1 MFTLTL
7 AANGDYTF
15 DLKDQLDHPDGSG
28 DDALLALDLSSV
40 IVATDFDGDSV
51 TPPANAFVIN
61 VENDVPVI
69 GPIADSIVDFA
80 AGSTATKSLLGARG
94 TDDNSTYTI
103 TDFDTPFVVNGV
115 TVNGVLS
122 DDAGTVNYFGDD
134 DGTPGVSPGDT
145 LYYSLAL
152 DQTDPGAYTFT
163 VHVTPPPAL
172 LELDFADLPSGQN
185 LHGTIAVDKT
195 DLSDGGLLL
204 FPKGALLNAAGT
216 FTNASPTTN
225 TSQGGGAVTI
235 GNSNQMFDPGEGHFF
250 IYVDDPVAAS
260 VAGVGLNQNN
270 ADDADTIGFN
280 GTLPQTTAQVE
291 IVQVQGNDPASIKI
305 TAYDFTFGSAV
316 DTNGEA
322 RDLVTDPLA
331 VNGTA
336 LAPTSATEV
345 NITGVRVLDGNGV
358 ENRGSRPGITINLTG
373 NTAVI
378 TGLQDDY
385 TVEWT
390 APGHD
395 GVLIEGV
402 AGKYDLGG
410 FNIQLQQPTPDQKL
424 DFTVQIADADGD
436 TASDSF
442 SIGIDGTGTF
452 DDNHVDGVIA

>member
-1 MFTLTL
+1 MDFTTISGPNPDDFGGTSISSVTNSLNGSVG
-7 AANGDYTF
+7 ADQNDANNESSDGTKTYTF
-15 DLKDQLDHPDGSG
+15 AS
-28 DDALLALDLSSV
+28 ATIASS
-40 IVATDFDGDSV
+40 
-51 TPPANAFVIN
+51 
-61 VENDVPVI
+61 
-69 GPIADSIVDFA
+69 PIA
-80 AGSTATKSLLGARG
+80 GLT
-94 TDDNSTYTI
+94 
-103 TDFDTPFVVNGV
+103 
-115 TVNGVLS
+115 S
-122 DDAGTVNYFGDD
+122 DISA
-134 DGTPGVSPGDT
+134 DGTTAWFFTDGATGTAGQFDPGIDT
-145 LYYSLAL
+145 LYFSNVL
-152 DQTDPGAYTFT
+152 DQAGAGTYTFT
-163 VHVTPPPAL
+163 VHQNPVPAF

-185 LHGTIAVDKT
+185 LFGTIAVDKT

-235 GNSNQMFDPGEGHFF
+235 GNTNQMFDPGEGHFF

-345 NITGVRVLDGNGV
+345 NITAVRVLDENGV
-358 ENRGSRPGITINLTG
+358 EVRTATVHNSRHHHRPDRKYGSDHRPSGRLHRRVDRPRARRG
-373 NTAVI
+373 
-378 TGLQDDY
+378 
-385 TVEWT
+385 
-390 APGHD
+390 
-395 GVLIEGV
+395 
-402 AGKYDLGG
+402 
-410 FNIQLQQPTPDQKL
+410 
-424 DFTVQIADADGD
+424 AD
-436 TASDSF
+436 
-442 SIGIDGTGTF
+442 
-452 DDNHVDGVIA
+452 

>member
-1 MFTLTL
+1 MVDFTTISGPNPDDFGGTSISSVTNSLNGSVG
-7 AANGDYTF
+7 ADQNDANNESSDGTKTYTF
-15 DLKDQLDHPDGSG
+15 AS
-28 DDALLALDLSSV
+28 ATIASS
-40 IVATDFDGDSV
+40 
-51 TPPANAFVIN
+51 
-61 VENDVPVI
+61 
-69 GPIADSIVDFA
+69 PIAGLTSDISADGTTAWFFTDGA
-80 AGSTATKSLLGARG
+80 TGTAGEFDLG
-94 TDDNSTYTI
+94 I
-103 TDFDTPFVVNGV
+103 DTLFFSN
-115 TVNGVLS
+115 VL
-122 DDAGTVNYFGDD
+122 DQAGAGT
-134 DGTPGVSPGDT
+134 
-145 LYYSLAL
+145 
-152 DQTDPGAYTFT
+152 YTFT
-163 VHVTPPPAL
+163 VHQNPAPAL

-185 LHGTIAVDKT
+185 LFGTIAVDKT

-235 GNSNQMFDPGEGHFF
+235 GNSNQMFDAGEGHFF

-270 ADDADTIGFN
+270 ADDADTIGFS

-305 TAYDFTFGSAV
+305 TAYDFTFASAV

-331 VNGTA
+331 VNGTVS
-336 LAPTSATEV
+336 APTSATEV
-345 NITGVRVLDGNGV
+345 NITQVRVLDENGEV
-358 ENRGSRPGITINLTG
+358 EDSDGSTNSASITIDLTG

-410 FNIQLQQPTPDQKL
+410 FNMIAAQPTPDQQF
-424 DFTVQIADADGD
+424 DFTVNETDFDND
-436 TASDSF
+436 VVTSNEF
-442 SIGIDGTGTF
+442 SVGVDGTGVN
-452 DDNHVDGVIA
+452 DNDAVIFV